1 MNDFYHST
9 QTIAP
14 IFGWNK
20 NQQLLSPQ
28 QNEYW
33 CQLVPC
39 YTALKFFI
47 LLFPIFTH
55 LQGQNC
61 PSPYPAKHLINP
73 KELFAFQSLNK
84 SFSKDFMNVRWTQI
98 TNIYICNK
106 VEQIHHANTATCL
119 QSIQNFHHCY
129 KVLSTEHLKHPFHG
143 VRELAS
149 LFG

>member
-1 MNDFYHST
+1 M
-9 QTIAP
+9 I
-14 IFGWNK
+14 
-20 NQQLLSPQ
+20 
-28 QNEYW
+28 
-33 CQLVPC
+33 
-39 YTALKFFI
+39 
-47 LLFPIFTH
+47 
-55 LQGQNC
+55 
-61 PSPYPAKHLINP
+61 
-73 KELFAFQSLNK
+73 
-84 SFSKDFMNVRWTQI
+84 VRWTQI